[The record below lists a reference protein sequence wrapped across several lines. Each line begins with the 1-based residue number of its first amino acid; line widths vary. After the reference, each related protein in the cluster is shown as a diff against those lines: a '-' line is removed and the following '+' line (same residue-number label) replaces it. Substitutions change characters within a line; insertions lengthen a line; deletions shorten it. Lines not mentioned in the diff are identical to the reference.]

1 MMGIK
6 VGCEV
11 EIIMYGRLERGLV
24 VKKDDDVICVR
35 LNGRPVKQFYTSE
48 VRLISRNTMRRTAAK
63 IIAFADWLGQQ
74 DETLVEC
81 YEKRLKLWGL
91 V

>member
-1 MMGIK
+1 MIR
-6 VGCEV
+6 
-11 EIIMYGRLERGLV
+11 I
-24 VKKDDDVICVR
+24 
-35 LNGRPVKQFYTSE
+35 
-48 VRLISRNTMRRTAAK
+48 AAK

>member
-1 MMGIK
+1 MNGYIKLLSAFGTGYMFKSIIVTMGTTTENMTVNLILFT
-6 VGCEV
+6 CCL
-11 EIIMYGRLERGLV
+11 IITGGYKL
-24 VKKDDDVICVR
+24 
-35 LNGRPVKQFYTSE
+35 PV
-48 VRLISRNTMRRTAAK
+48 A
-63 IIAFADWLGQQ
+63 IIAFTDWLGQQ

>member
-1 MMGIK
+1 MIK
-6 VGCEV
+6 
-11 EIIMYGRLERGLV
+11 I
-24 VKKDDDVICVR
+24 
-35 LNGRPVKQFYTSE
+35 
-48 VRLISRNTMRRTAAK
+48 AAK

-74 DETLVEC
+74 DETLVAL

>member
-1 MMGIK
+1 MIK
-6 VGCEV
+6 
-11 EIIMYGRLERGLV
+11 I
-24 VKKDDDVICVR
+24 
-35 LNGRPVKQFYTSE
+35 
-48 VRLISRNTMRRTAAK
+48 AAS

>member
-1 MMGIK
+1 MIK
-6 VGCEV
+6 
-11 EIIMYGRLERGLV
+11 
-24 VKKDDDVICVR
+24 
-35 LNGRPVKQFYTSE
+35 
-48 VRLISRNTMRRTAAK
+48 TAAS